1 MTGKG
6 SLLAA
11 AILMSIAAA
20 PAFGAS
26 RFDSIVSFGDSLSDV
41 GNVFTATG
49 GLQPAPPYYQGRYS
63 NGPNWLDDL
72 AASLNLAP
80 LEPSS
85 LPGGTDYAWGGAT
98 TGLPA
103 SANTDGVPT
112 FEDQIFQFNQANDS
126 KASPHALYTFS
137 IGANDLFS
145 LISQV
150 GAGSISEAAALSDA
164 GDAAQI
170 VGGAATT
177 LQGEGATNLVLFDVP
192 DLSKTPAMLEEGA
205 AIGKLHGAAAEAQFL
220 GFVYDLTLSFDDD
233 VTTALRSAEKAGLTV
248 YGLNTFAQIDA
259 VIANPGKYGF
269 SDVTD
274 PCYVGP
280 FTGGGT
286 VCGDPNGY
294 LFWDDV
300 HPTAAAGAL
309 IAAAALAKVVPEPS
323 TWALTAIGFAM
334 LGVAGLRAGR
344 RQRALRFGAERPQS
358 SIA

>member
-1 MTGKG
+1 MTGKR

-11 AILMSIAAA
+11 AILMSISAA
-20 PAFGAS
+20 PAFAAS
-26 RFDSIVSFGDSLSDV
+26 RFDAIVSFGDSLSDV

-49 GLQPAPPYYQGRYS
+49 GLQPASPYYQGRFS

-72 AASLNLAP
+72 AASLDLAP

-85 LPGGTDYAWGGAT
+85 LPGGTDYAWSGAT

-112 FEDQIFQFNQANDS
+112 LQQQIFLFNKANIS
-126 KASPHALYTFS
+126 QASPRALYTFS

-150 GAGSISEAAALSDA
+150 GDGKISAAAAFNDA
-164 GDAAQI
+164 GEAAQI
-170 VGGAATT
+170 VGGAATK
-177 LQGEGATNLVLFDVP
+177 LQSEGATNLVLFDVP

-205 AIGKLHGAAAEAQFL
+205 AIEKLYGAAAEARFL
-220 GFVYDLTLSFDDD
+220 GFVYDLTFSFDAD
-233 VTTALRSAEKAGLTV
+233 VTTALRSAETAGLAV
-248 YGLNTFAQIDA
+248 YDLNIFAKIDA
-259 VIANPGKYGF
+259 IAADPGQYDF

-286 VCGDPNGY
+286 VCGNPSGY
-294 LFWDDV
+294 LFWDVV
-300 HPTAAAGAL
+300 HPTAAVGAL
-309 IAAAALAKVVPEPS
+309 IAGDALAKVVPEPS
-323 TWALTAIGFAM
+323 TWAMMAIGFAV
-334 LGVAGLRAGR
+334 LASAGLRAR
-344 RQRALRFGAERPQS
+344 RRDAA
-358 SIA
+358 A